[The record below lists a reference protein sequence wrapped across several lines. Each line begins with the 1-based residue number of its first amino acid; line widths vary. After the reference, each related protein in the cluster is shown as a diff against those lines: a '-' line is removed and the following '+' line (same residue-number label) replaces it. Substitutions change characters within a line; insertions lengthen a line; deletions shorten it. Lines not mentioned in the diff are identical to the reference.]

1 MKKKSEAN
9 ERRKEPSEGR
19 RGEETKM
26 NQIRMTKFPEL
37 PYAVEEAVNRLRI
50 NVSFLGNDIRTI
62 MVVSTMPNE
71 GKSFVT
77 MQLWRQMAEA
87 GIQTILV
94 DMDLRKSI
102 TAEKYGIETTSG
114 EELKGTSYYL
124 AHGIAL
130 EEAVCRTEF
139 TCGDLLPNVDNV
151 VNPSMLLESK
161 RFEQML
167 EEMKAKYRYV
177 LVDSPPLNL
186 VSDGERIGNLCD
198 GAILVV
204 RGGTTPK
211 GMVKHSLMQLERA
224 GCPLLGVVLNRV
236 EGAKSGYYYK
246 RYGGRYYGYG
256 YGYGNEYYYGK

>member
-1 MKKKSEAN
+1 MNKITMKN
-9 ERRKEPSEGR
+9 
-19 RGEETKM
+19 
-26 NQIRMTKFPEL
+26 FPEL
-37 PYAVEEAVNRLRI
+37 PYAIEEAVNRLRI
-50 NVSFLGNDIRTI
+50 NVSFLGNDIRII

-87 GIQTILV
+87 GLQTILL

-102 TAEKYGIETTSG
+102 MTDKYGIEIVDG
-114 EELKGTSYYL
+114 EKGDIQGTSYCL
-124 AHGIAL
+124 AHGIDL
-130 EEAVCRTEF
+130 EKAICT
-139 TCGDLLPNVDNV
+139 TDLPCGDLLPNVDNV

-161 RFEQML
+161 HFETLL
-167 EEMKAKYRYV
+167 EEMKQKYRYV

-204 RGGTTPK
+204 RAGATPK
-211 GMVKHSLMQLERA
+211 GMVKHSILQLERA
-224 GCPLLGVVLNRV
+224 GCPLLGMVLNRV

-246 RYGGRYYGYG
+246 RYGGKYYGYG